1 MRSRDLGAAVFVVGV
16 SLAVAACAGSGSGGR
31 WEPGGTGTAPGTGTS
46 TGTGAGT
53 GTGIGTGTGT
63 GATGSGDTGTAGST
77 GAAGTSGST
86 PQSGLLT
93 AGTWDDNLN
102 FGFYRDYL
110 RQAALT
116 QVNGLPQI
124 PRENRLEV
132 EVTDA
137 AGAPLSGAMVTVT
150 DAAGIKLLEAPTRS
164 DGRLF
169 FLPGTV
175 GSELGTHVQIAASLG
190 AVTAATQAVVGD
202 ASALIQL
209 PNVTAAPPAA
219 LDLALVI
226 DTTGSMGDEIDYLK
240 VEVRDIAARI
250 ADDFPNVAQRWA
262 LIVYRDVGDAYV
274 VRSFDFGP
282 SLTVFQTS
290 LAAQSAGGGGDYPE
304 APDQALA
311 KLTTLS
317 WRQPQDSAAR
327 MAFWL
332 ADAPHHT
339 GREGSIVNSVLLA
352 QRLGIHI
359 YPIAASGTDDVTE
372 YSMRT
377 AAQVTGGR
385 YLFLTDDSGIGG
397 AHMEPTIPCYFVT
410 ALNRA
415 MIRMAAME
423 LSGTNVNVA
432 PGDII
437 RTGGNPRDGR
447 CSLANG
453 SELFAL

>member
-1 MRSRDLGAAVFVVGV
+1 MRSPDLGAGIFVVAV
-16 SLAVAACAGSGSGGR
+16 SLALASCAGSADSPGGGGT

-46 TGTGAGT
+46 TGV
-53 GTGIGTGTGT
+53 GTGTGT
-63 GATGSGDTGTAGST
+63 GAAGSGDTGTAGST
-77 GAAGTSGST
+77 GTAGTSGGT

-102 FGFYRDYL
+102 FGFYKDYL
-110 RQAALT
+110 LQTARTQA
-116 QVNGLPQI
+116 NGLPQI
-124 PRENRLEV
+124 PRENRLEI

-164 DGRLF
+164 DGMLF

-175 GSELGTHVQIAASLG
+175 GAELGAGVRIAASVG
-190 AVTAATQAVVGD
+190 AATAATQAVVGD
-202 ASALIQL
+202 AGAAIQL
-209 PNVTAAPPAA
+209 PNVTAAPPVA

-274 VRSFDFGP
+274 VRSFDFEP
-282 SLTVFQTS
+282 SLTVFQS
-290 LAAQSAGGGGDYPE
+290 NLAAQSAGGGGDYPE

-317 WRQPQDSAAR
+317 WRAPQDSAAR

-339 GREGSIVNSVLLA
+339 GREGSIANSVLLA

-359 YPIAASGTDDVTE
+359 YPIAASGADDVTE
-372 YSMRT
+372 YAMRT

-397 AHMEPTIPCYFVT
+397 AHQEPTIPCYFVT

-423 LSGTNVNVA
+423 LSGTNVSVA
-432 PGDII
+432 PADII

-447 CSLANG
+447 CSLASG
-453 SELFAL
+453 VELFAL

>member
-1 MRSRDLGAAVFVVGV
+1 MRSPDLGGGVFVVAV
-16 SLAVAACAGSGSGGR
+16 SLALAGCGGAGSGGR
-31 WEPGGTGTAPGTGTS
+31 WDPPSGTGTG

-53 GTGIGTGTGT
+53 GSTGTGT
-63 GATGSGDTGTAGST
+63 GSAGST
-77 GAAGTSGST
+77 GSAGTTGTGGTSGGT

-102 FGFYRDYL
+102 FDFYLEYL
-110 RQAALT
+110 RQTATT
-116 QVNGLPQI
+116 QVNGLPDI
-124 PRENRLEV
+124 PRQDRLAIS
-132 EVTDA
+132 VTSA

-150 DAAGIKLLEAPTRS
+150 DAGGLKLLEAPTRS
-164 DGRLF
+164 DGMVF

-175 GSELGTHVQIAASLG
+175 GADPGAHVQIAAALG
-190 AVTAATQAVVGD
+190 GATAATQAVVGD
-202 ASALIQL
+202 AGAAIQI
-209 PNVTAAPPAA
+209 PSVTAAPPVA

-274 VRSFDFGP
+274 VRSFDFES
-282 SLTVFQTS
+282 SLTTFQS
-290 LAAQSAGGGGDYPE
+290 QLSAQSAGGGGDYPE

-317 WRQPQDSAAR
+317 WRQSQDSAAR
-327 MAFWL
+327 MAFWI
-332 ADAPHHT
+332 ADAPHHI
-339 GREGSIVNSVLLA
+339 GREGAIANSVLLA

-359 YPIAASGTDDVTE
+359 YPIAASGVDDVTE
-372 YSMRT
+372 YTMRT

-397 AHMEPTIPCYFVT
+397 AHKEPTIPCYFVT
-410 ALNRA
+410 ALDRA

-423 LSGTNVNVA
+423 LSGTTVNIA
-432 PGDII
+432 PADII
-437 RTGGNPRDGR
+437 RTGGDPREGR

-453 SELFAL
+453 WQLFAL